1 MDVIIEASPCIDVK
15 HTSKAKEEL
24 YQLPFEVSRISNK
37 LGGVPEK
44 RFGFWES
51 DQAFEKRMIQW
62 EAAEKVVLFTGWSCK
77 DLIQYQ
83 EIRNK
88 TTNTVITF
96 EASEYEVNH
105 QGRKFLFPVLP
116 ETIDDF
122 ITDLKRIGVALFWK
136 QEIADIYGI
145 DNVTS
150 NQKIIDYYSLIK
162 NFNGSSSQKWQ

>member
-24 YQLPFEVSRISNK
+24 YHLPFEVSRIANP
-37 LGGVPEK
+37 LGALPVKMG
-44 RFGFWES
+44 GFWES
-51 DQAFEKRMIQW
+51 DQAFEKRMDKW
-62 EAAEKVVLFTGWSCK
+62 LEAEKLVLFQGWSCK
-77 DLIQYQ
+77 DMIQYQ

-96 EASEYEVNH
+96 EPSEYEVNH
-105 QGRKFLFPVLP
+105 LGKKFLFPVHP
-116 ETIDDF
+116 DTIDDF

-136 QEIADIYGI
+136 QEIADIYGV

-150 NQKIIDYYSLIK
+150 NQKIIDYYDLINK
-162 NFNGSSSQKWQ
+162 LNGSSPKKW